1 MLFYIFVWKSEICIL
16 EIQFAHKIFLPKE
29 WPQQLKTLHFEMQV
43 YDRCIV
49 PSPLLTKNMPLRN
62 WFVCEQTY
70 CTAPIFNRTSISCK
84 VISFILIKK
93 VISLVAFLVLAF
105 IGQLFDIFPLTE
117 LFAALNSV
125 TLQWSI
131 LPHFQAYHLHFR
143 EHAIILKEASRLLYF
158 SFKFSQN

>member
-1 MLFYIFVWKSEICIL
+1 MRYASLRYSLRIKSFCRRNDLSNWRLFIL
-16 EIQFAHKIFLPKE
+16 KCKFTTGVLYHLLC
-29 WPQQLKTLHFEMQV
+29 WLK
-43 YDRCIV
+43 
-49 PSPLLTKNMPLRN
+49 MPLRN
-62 WFVCEQTY
+62 WFACEQTY
-70 CTAPIFNRTSISCK
+70 CAGPIFNITSISCK

-93 VISLVAFLVLAF
+93 VISLVVFLVLAF

-131 LPHFQAYHLHFR
+131 LPHFQACHLHFR